1 MNLRVNLPRTALA
14 LASAACVLAVCSPAL
29 ATGTA
34 PAATTTHCVLV
45 LDEVKTGESV
55 SAVSSHKCFTGAGAS
70 ARAAAAVPRA
80 AAQTELMTW
89 AEHADYG
96 GTYTK
101 VYGGAGPCDSAG
113 YSFSPN
119 NYWSTH
125 LSSFLLDGGCTR
137 SFLSGP
143 RGNGSFSSRSVSY
156 VGDTLNDAVSHI
168 KIWRG

>member
-1 MNLRVNLPRTALA
+1 MTIPVRLTRTALA
-14 LASAACVLAVCSPAL
+14 LASAACLLAVGSPVLAAPA
-29 ATGTA
+29 A

-45 LDEVKTGESV
+45 LDEVRAGESA
-55 SAVSSHKCFTGAGAS
+55 SDVSSYRCFEGADAS

-101 VYGGAGPCDSAG
+101 VYGSAGPCDSAG

-119 NYWSTH
+119 SYWSTH
-125 LSSFLLDGGCTR
+125 LSSFLLDGGCTKA
-137 SFLSGP
+137 FLSGP
-143 RGNGSFSSRSVSY
+143 RGNGTFGRSASY
-156 VGDTLNDAVSHI
+156 VGDTLNDAVTYV

>member
-1 MNLRVNLPRTALA
+1 MNMRVNMSRTALA
-14 LASAACVLAVCSPAL
+14 LASAACVLAVGSPAL
-29 ATGTA
+29 AAGTA
-34 PAATTTHCVLV
+34 PTATTTHCVLV
-45 LDEVKTGESV
+45 LDEVKAGERV
-55 SAVSSHKCFTGAGAS
+55 SDVSSYKCFKGADAS
-70 ARAAAAVPRA
+70 ARAAAAAPR
-80 AAQTELMTW
+80 AQTELMTW

-101 VYGGAGPCDSAG
+101 VYGSAGPCDSAG

-119 NYWSTH
+119 SYWSTH
-125 LSSFLLDGGCTR
+125 LSSFLLDGGCNR

-156 VGDTLNDAVSHI
+156 VGDTLNDAVSYI